1 MNTQLGVKVIIYLKL
16 DKNYNKLQIFKQL
29 TNNINITEPFKNI
42 IFTKLLDIFLCY
54 FPCISECV
62 FLTIII

>member
-29 TNNINITEPFKNI
+29 TNNINITEPLKILF
-42 IFTKLLDIFLCY
+42 LLNF
-54 FPCISECV
+54 
-62 FLTIII
+62 